1 MSGQQAALD
10 KWFLRQDV
18 MDQLLASGEASGDA
32 TQFADRILA
41 IAETEEAEHQTLV
54 DPFDRSVAL
63 VLSLVREEELDPW
76 NVDLSSFLKVFTLRV
91 KNEASALDLPACGRL
106 IRLSWEVL
114 HQQAVVLFDRVQAIE
129 EEENWD
135 EGFDFGWEA
144 DYDDEAFH
152 FTNTILQGEA
162 DHVLPGLFDERVRRE
177 EGRPVTLGELLSAF
191 KDAAD
196 DAEAL
201 RLREENRIAHELELQ
216 EYLSDVG
223 GRMHNEDLEGDIQRC
238 WTAMRQTCLAQASNK
253 VPVADVMVALSA
265 VLESTFGA
273 IPEGYDDEAKVAS
286 FIAGLFL
293 THRGFASITQDEA
306 PNGVICIEDAW
317 PQIATFE
324 EVKALVEDQQ
334 AEESERIQSQDLGSV
349 QHAQIRAEKTQKAE
363 EAAARKAQKAAQ
375 DVEPMQDEVP
385 AALAPSKT
393 VEAEISGEDAESQEP
408 FETHEWLVE

>member
-1 MSGQQAALD
+1 MVEQQEVLD

-18 MDQLLASGEASGDA
+18 MDQLLASGEASSDA
-32 TQFADRILA
+32 SLFADRILA

-76 NVDLSSFLKVFTLRV
+76 NVDLSSFLKVFTQRV
-91 KNEASALDLPACGRL
+91 KSEASALDLPACGRL

-114 HQQAVVLFDRVQAIE
+114 HQQAAVLFDRVQFVE
-129 EEENWD
+129 EEDEWD

-162 DHVLPGLFDERVRRE
+162 DEILPTLFDERVRRE

-216 EYLSDVG
+216 EYLADVG

-238 WTAMRQTCLAQASNK
+238 WTAMRQTCQAAGTSK
-253 VPVADVMVALSA
+253 VPVSDVMVNLAV
-265 VLESTFGA
+265 VLESTFGEL
-273 IPEGYDDEAKVAS
+273 PEGYDDEAKVAS

-293 THRGFASITQDEA
+293 THRGFASITQDQV
-306 PNGVICIEDAW
+306 PDGVICLEDAW
-317 PQIATFE
+317 PNIETFE
-324 EVKALVEDQQ
+324 EVKLLVEGAQE
-334 AEESERIQSQDLGSV
+334 EESDRIQSQDTGSV
-349 QHAQIRAEKTQKAE
+349 RHAQLRAEKAQKAE
-363 EAAARKAQKAAQ
+363 EAADKKAEKTSQSQTVAEVQPTSAEP
-375 DVEPMQDEVP
+375 DEPVETKSWP
-385 AALAPSKT
+385 L
-393 VEAEISGEDAESQEP
+393 
-408 FETHEWLVE
+408 